1 MLCYAYVARE
11 DEAKP
16 GSTCTVDAS
25 GSSKMMTFFKLQSCL
40 HPTPPTIRTSFELQC
55 AIARSTEKKE
65 SSISTYVS

>member
-1 MLCYAYVARE
+1 MLCYAYVASE

-16 GSTCTVDAS
+16 GSTSAVESS
-25 GSSKMMTFFKLQSCL
+25 GSSKIMKFFKLEQSCL

-65 SSISTYVS
+65 